1 MAATIYEMQETRS
14 LAQTSGKV
22 TGSRKFAVWDDGT
35 QIIEPAT
42 IRALFGGGS
51 LPDVGDAFPGETDV
65 YAVSYNITHIPDSRG
80 VWEVS
85 FQYENTEPGTVQPQE
100 PGYVEFSVDFSSE
113 FRDTYRANPS
123 IGSAPLGQPNNNDIG
138 GSPIDSAGEAVSG
151 LIDFATITIGETVL
165 ASTIQSRLFTIATLT
180 GRRNNGVF
188 QGFAAGTLVY
198 QGASA
203 NRIAVDKYSV
213 THRFAYDERFH
224 MQQMPERDQN
234 REVVCIR
241 DNANILRAKTVRWVQ
256 PFPSLA
262 NFNLISE
269 NF

>member
-1 MAATIYEMQETRS
+1 MAATVHELQETRS

-22 TGSRKFAVWDDGT
+22 TGSRKFVVYDDSSAIT
-35 QIIEPAT
+35 QPAT

-51 LPDVGDAFPGETDV
+51 LPDVGDLFPGETDI
-65 YAVSYNITHIPDSRG
+65 YAVSYDIRHIPDSRN

-85 FQYENTEPGTVQPQE
+85 FSYENTEPGTVQPQE
-100 PGYVEFSVDFSSE
+100 PGYVEFSIDFSSE
-113 FRDTYRANPS
+113 FRDTWRAVPS
-123 IGSAPLGQPNNNDIG
+123 VSSAPLGQPNMSDIG
-138 GSPIDSAGEAVSG
+138 GIPFDAAGEPVSG
-151 LIDFATITIGETVL
+151 LVQFATVTIGETVL
-165 ASTIQSRLFTIATLT
+165 ASTIQSRLLTIASIT
-180 GRRNNGVF
+180 GTRNAAVF
-188 QGFAAGTLVY
+188 QGFAAGSLVY

-203 NRIAVDKYSV
+203 ARIAVDKYSV
-213 THRFAYDERFH
+213 THRFAYDQKFH

-256 PFPSLA
+256 PFPTLS

>member
-1 MAATIYEMQETRS
+1 MPATIYELQETRS

-22 TGSRKFAVWDDGT
+22 TASRKFAVWDDGAAIT
-35 QIIEPAT
+35 TPST
-42 IRALFGGGS
+42 IRALFGGGT
-51 LPDVGDAFPGETDV
+51 LPDVGDTFPGETDI
-65 YAVSYNITHIPDSRG
+65 YAVSYDIRHIPDSRN

-85 FQYENTEPGTVQPQE
+85 FSYENTEPGTVQPQE
-100 PGYVEFSVDFSSE
+100 PGYVEFSIDFSSE
-113 FRDTYRANPS
+113 FRDTWRANPATG
-123 IGSAPLGQPNNNDIG
+123 IAPLGQPNNNDVG
-138 GSPIDSAGEAVSG
+138 GAPIDSAGEPVSG
-151 LIDFATITIGETVL
+151 LVQFANVTIGETVL
-165 ASTIQSRLFTIATLT
+165 ASTIQSRLLTIAGIT
-180 GRRNNGVF
+180 GTRNNGIF
-188 QGFAAGTLVY
+188 QGFAAGSLVY

-203 NRIAVDKYSV
+203 SRIAVDKYSV
-213 THRFAYDERFH
+213 THRFAYDQKFH

-256 PFPSLA
+256 PFPTLA